1 MFFCFLFSVFF
12 MPNVFPFS
20 VLFGCFFAFGI
31 NLSLWLTIL
40 YKYHGDLGE
49 NLKVCKG
56 FLRKLKKCM
65 NFADFSKTFK
75 SHSLNFRAVGRK
87 KLLSWKVL
95 RKFENFLK
103 KIAKFYYFRL
113 FLIQFSKPCVNFSL
127 VWTKNTNSWEILRK
141 CWNFD
146 KNSIVKLQ
154 F

>member
-1 MFFCFLFSVFF
+1 MFFFVFFFQCFSCQMFFIFLFYLVVS
-12 MPNVFPFS
+12 
-20 VLFGCFFAFGI
+20 FAFGI

-141 CWNFD
+141 C
-146 KNSIVKLQ
+146 
-154 F
+154 